1 MHSFDEVLQHFH
13 GVTGL
18 AVTLG
23 ISPQAISQW
32 HGVIPDARA
41 YQIQVMSNGRFQADR
56 LPVRGRQLAS
66 TLDAPNA

>member
-1 MHSFDEVLQHFH
+1 MHNFDDVLQHFH

-32 HGVIPDARA
+32 HGMIPDIRA
-41 YQIQVMSNGRFQADR
+41 YQIQVLSHGRFQADR
-56 LPVRGRQLAS
+56 LPVRKRRPGS
-66 TLDAPNA
+66 TPDTQHA